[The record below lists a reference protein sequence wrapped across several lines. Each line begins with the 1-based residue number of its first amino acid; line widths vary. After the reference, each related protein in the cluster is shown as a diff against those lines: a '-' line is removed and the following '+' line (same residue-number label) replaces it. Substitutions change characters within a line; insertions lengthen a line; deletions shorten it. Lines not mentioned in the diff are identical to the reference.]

1 MPNAPVTEGPGRQ
14 FDKER
19 VMQDA
24 EEVWAGH
31 SVGGQTLT
39 RRETEIVRLVSQGL
53 ANKVIARELGVRE
66 GTVKIHLHS
75 VFRKLRISSRADLI
89 LSGIEK
95 SVRMPG

>member
-1 MPNAPVTEGPGRQ
+1 VQN
-14 FDKER
+14 
-19 VMQDA
+19 A
-24 EEVWAGH
+24 EESWAAYP
-31 SVGGQTLT
+31 VAAQALT

-89 LSGIEK
+89 LSMTEN
-95 SVRMPG
+95 R